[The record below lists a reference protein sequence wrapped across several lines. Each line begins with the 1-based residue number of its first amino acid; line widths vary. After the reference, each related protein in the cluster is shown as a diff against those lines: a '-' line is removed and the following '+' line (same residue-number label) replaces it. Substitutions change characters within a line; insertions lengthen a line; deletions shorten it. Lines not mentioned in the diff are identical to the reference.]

1 MRKFQDG
8 LFSHCLRARSLDVH
22 TPLLLLVCADS
33 VNVELLRFILLIWS
47 NICCDND
54 CQLAHLAACLCRVYV
69 CRLFDSCMD
78 ALQLGCLA
86 LFAAQLLILLGS
98 LRFSAACLH
107 FSGVSSCKLVHGP
120 LSS

>member
-1 MRKFQDG
+1 MLSCCA
-8 LFSHCLRARSLDVH
+8 LFSFSGRIFVAIMLSVD
-22 TPLLLLVCADS
+22 LVS
-33 VNVELLRFILLIWS
+33 
-47 NICCDND
+47 
-54 CQLAHLAACLCRVYV
+54 CLCRVSV